1 LPYDPIDP
9 RMTIKADAL
18 LTPLRPLAHTLPPA
32 DVEVHL
38 RAAQPHLVSVQE
50 KENLLR
56 AGVSYGTLLTPE
68 QVPSDVQQAAY
79 HAALIRNGE
88 RVGALLASLTAEI
101 VATYPQPILV
111 SLARAG
117 TPVGC
122 AMRRL
127 ARRWGLELP
136 HHTLSIIRGSGIDR
150 AALDAVQAKHPNGQL
165 VFVDGWTGKGS
176 ISGALRGSLPADVP
190 TRLAVLSD
198 PAGVALHAATHDDVL
213 LPHAALNA
221 TVCGLLSRTF
231 VSAEGGLHAARIEE
245 QVRELDQTA
254 AYLEALHALTA
265 PFAPDF
271 HLPLGPRP
279 QQPQD
284 VVTALAAT
292 LGVSDPHLVKPS
304 VGEATRVFLRREPAH
319 LMLREAGHPDTLHL
333 EHLAQAA
340 RVPVSV
346 HPTLPY
352 LAAALIAPALIHP
365 GGSR

>member
-1 LPYDPIDP
+1 
-9 RMTIKADAL
+9 MTIKADAL
-18 LTPLRPLAHTLPPA
+18 LTSPPLQTQTLAHTLPAA
-32 DVEVHL
+32 DVQVHL
-38 RAAQPHLVSVQE
+38 RAAEPHLVSVQD

-68 QVPSDVQQAAY
+68 EVPNVVQTKAY
-79 HAALIRNGE
+79 RAALTRNGE

-101 VATYPQPILV
+101 LATYPEAVLV

-127 ARRWGLELP
+127 ARRWERDLP

-150 AALDAVQAKHPNGQL
+150 AALDAVQAKHPDGQL
-165 VFVDGWTGKGS
+165 IFVDGWTGKGS
-176 ISGALRGSLPADVP
+176 IYGALKDSLPADVP

-221 TVCGLLSRTF
+221 SVCGLLSRTF
-231 VSAEGGLHAARIEE
+231 ITLEGGLHAARIEE
-245 QVRELDQTA
+245 QVREVDQTA
-254 AYLEALHALTA
+254 EYLDALDALTA

-271 HLPLGPRP
+271 RLPLGPRP

-292 LGVSDPHLVKPS
+292 LGVNDPHLVKPS

-352 LAAALIAPALIHP
+352 LAAALIHP

>member
-1 LPYDPIDP
+1 
-9 RMTIKADAL
+9 MTPQPDAL
-18 LTPLRPLAHTLPPA
+18 LTTPNHPAHALAHTLPTA
-32 DVEVHL
+32 DVQVHL
-38 RAAQPHLVSVQE
+38 RPAEPHLVSVQE
-50 KENLLR
+50 KESLLR

-68 QVPSDVQQAAY
+68 QVPSNVQLAAY
-79 HAALIRNGE
+79 HAALTRNGE

-101 VATYPQPILV
+101 WATYPQPILV

-136 HHTLSIIRGSGIDR
+136 HHTLSIIRGSGIDL
-150 AALDAVQAKHPNGQL
+150 AALDTVRGLHPHRQL

-176 ISGALRGSLPADVP
+176 IFGALKDSLPADVP

-221 TVCGLLSRTF
+221 SVCGLLSRTF
-231 VSAEGGLHAARIEE
+231 VAPEGGLHAARIEE
-245 QVRELDQTA
+245 QLRGYDQTA
-254 AYLEALHALTA
+254 EYLDALDALSA
-265 PFAPDF
+265 PFMPDF
-271 HLPLGPRP
+271 RLPLGPRP

-292 LGVSDPHLVKPS
+292 LGVTDPHLVKPS

-352 LAAALIAPALIHP
+352 LAAALIHP
-365 GGSR
+365 GGPR